1 MVAIRSEMKFHA
13 KELDAIL
20 SMVEPRSQ
28 DAVRGLEH
36 CAVLVQDDLMTPH
49 VDRDKALRLF
59 KAAFGKSP
67 GSFRKNTVIPIEGR
81 GTGEPV
87 YRSSLIRG
95 VVADLNLEMKLV
107 SVTVTPRLIRE
118 GNKMMGVVGIAR
130 DARDDVSVK
139 HDDYLAEIHLSEIS
153 SHEPS

>member
-1 MVAIRSEMKFHA
+1 MVAIGSEIKFHA
-13 KELDAIL
+13 KTLEAILDA
-20 SMVEPRSQ
+20 SEPHPQ

-67 GSFRKNTVIPIEGR
+67 GSFRKNTVVPIEGR

-95 VVADLNLEMKLV
+95 VVANLDLEMKLV

-118 GNKMMGVVGIAR
+118 GNKLMGIVGIAH
-130 DARDDVSVK
+130 DASDDVSVK